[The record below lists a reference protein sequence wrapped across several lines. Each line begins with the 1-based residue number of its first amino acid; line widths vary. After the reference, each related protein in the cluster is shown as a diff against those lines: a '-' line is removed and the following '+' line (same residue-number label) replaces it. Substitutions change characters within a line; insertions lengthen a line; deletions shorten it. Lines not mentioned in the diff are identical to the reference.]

1 MKNVILA
8 FSAMFAFA
16 TASFA
21 QNAAPAPAQGPV
33 KEMKGS
39 AKKGKEGAEKGK
51 GHVNS
56 ALGLSAEQDASFKA
70 LNKAHQAA
78 VGAVQKDKSLAADAK
93 KAKIDELKAKY
104 EADVKGVMNDEQY
117 GKWLALRAKRDEKP
131 EGKKEERKEGKKGAR
146 KGDKAPQPE
155 AK

>member
-8 FSAMFAFA
+8 FSAMLAFA

-21 QNAAPAPAQGPV
+21 QNAAPAPAPAPV
-33 KEMKGS
+33 KEMKG
-39 AKKGKEGAEKGK
+39 KGKPAAAA
-51 GHVNS
+51 N
-56 ALGLSAEQDASFKA
+56 ALGLSAEQETSFKA

-78 VGAVQKDKSLAADAK
+78 VAAVQKDKALAADAK
-93 KAKIDELKAKY
+93 KAKVEELKAKY

-117 GKWLALRAKRDEKP
+117 TKWLAKRAGRAEAKAEQKAEK
-131 EGKKEERKEGKKGAR
+131 KANHGKKGAG